1 VSSRGP
7 HDEKATTPLPSRS
20 VIDEVTELRRHFH
33 RHPEVSFSEHE
44 TSRQLGERLR
54 QLGLELKPCP
64 TETGVVALLDTGKP
78 GKTVMLRADI
88 DGLPI
93 HEESGVD
100 FASRAD
106 GRMHACGHDAH
117 MAIMVGVARTLVDRA
132 DLASELDALQEAAE
146 AALDELRTLAR
157 GIYPSSLRDHG
168 PAAALRALAQ
178 RSAVPIRVI
187 DEGIGRAPAAVEA
200 TIYFCAREAIQNATK
215 HAGPGASVTATL
227 TRQRGAIDLTISD
240 NGVGISPNA
249 VSNGIGIRGMHDRI
263 EAVGGR
269 LDIFSEPGLGTC
281 IRGTIPHEEAP
292 LAARRADASIEA
304 GVALAC

>member
-1 VSSRGP
+1 V
-7 HDEKATTPLPSRS
+7 E
-20 VIDEVTELRRHFH
+20 ELRA
-33 RHPEVSFSEHE
+33 S
-44 TSRQLGERLR
+44 RLR
-54 QLGLELKPCP
+54 VVQAAERERRRLEQDLHDGAQQRLVEIQVRLGS
-64 TETGVVALLDTGKP
+64 A
-78 GKTVMLRADI
+78 RA
-88 DGLPI
+88 
-93 HEESGVD
+93 
-100 FASRAD
+100 
-106 GRMHACGHDAH
+106 
-117 MAIMVGVARTLVDRA
+117 LVDRA
-132 DLASELDALQEAAE
+132 DLASELDAIQEAAE
-146 AALDELRTLAR
+146 EALDELRTLAR

-281 IRGTIPHEEAP
+281 IRGTIPHEDAP

-304 GVALAC
+304 GVALAR